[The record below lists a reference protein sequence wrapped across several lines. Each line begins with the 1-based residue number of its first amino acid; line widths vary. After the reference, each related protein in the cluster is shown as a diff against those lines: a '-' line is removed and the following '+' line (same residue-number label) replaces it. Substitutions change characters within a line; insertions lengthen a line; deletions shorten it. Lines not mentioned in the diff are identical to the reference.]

1 MRRRQLVSLVAALG
15 AGCDALG
22 SRDGVGVVASGAARG
37 TTTIAPDATPW
48 RELGFAASGAAA
60 GEAAGEQH
68 ALVRGASSDAPL
80 LIALHG
86 AGEAARGLVT
96 GARGW
101 RDDYALDRAERRLR
115 TPPLTEGDF
124 EGFVTTDRV
133 AALNSALAARAYR
146 GLSVACPYTP
156 RLRTLEA
163 AAPFARFLFDRL
175 LPRATTEL
183 GLAPASLGIDGV
195 SMGGRLALLVGLSHP
210 ERFAAVGAL
219 QPALTEDEAP
229 KFAELAVRATAK
241 KKLALRLVSSSE
253 DPFLAAIRALDVELT
268 KRGVAHDLYV
278 SPGPHDYAWNRGPG
292 SIEMLLWHDRVL
304 RGESGHDVARVPPS
318 PG

>member
-1 MRRRQLVSLVAALG
+1 MRRRQLLSLCAALG
-15 AGCDALG
+15 TGCDALG
-22 SRDGVGVVASGAARG
+22 SHDRVGVAPSRATGV
-37 TTTIAPDATPW
+37 TTTGAPEVSAW
-48 RELGFAASGAAA
+48 SELSFAAT
-60 GEAAGEQH
+60 GETAEEQH
-68 ALVRGASSDAPL
+68 ALVRRASNDAPL

-86 AGEAARGLVT
+86 AGEAARGLVL

-101 RDDYALDRAERRLR
+101 RDDYALGRADGRLHA
-115 TPPLTEGDF
+115 PPLTEADF
-124 EGFVTTDRV
+124 EGFVTSDRV
-133 AALNSALAARAYR
+133 AALNAALSARSYR

-175 LPRATTEL
+175 LPRIKTDL

-210 ERFAAVGAL
+210 SHFAAVGAL
-219 QPALTEDEAP
+219 QPALAEDEAL
-229 KFAELAVRATAK
+229 KFAELAAAATAT
-241 KKLALRLVSSSE
+241 KKLALRLVSSTL
-253 DPFLAAIRALDVELT
+253 DPFLPAIRALAEELT

-292 SIEMLLWHDRVL
+292 SLEMLLWHDRVL
-304 RGESGHDVARVPPS
+304 RGETGHDVARVPPS
-318 PG
+318 PR